1 MTSHNVYRVR
11 WALLKLMLVCLVSLL
26 LQVSSLDLV
35 TADSIGLNMLLVC
48 SGSED
53 ACSSWVAAGRQLQQ
67 QGWPLKVLHIL
78 PHGSTLPQPGP
89 SSSAA
94 SSSSSSV
101 DSAVKQQQQHLV
113 AVDVDGMWG
122 MLQKGAD
129 SAALLVRPDG
139 HVAWRHVQQQRS
151 LMAGSTNAAAEL
163 LHMLQHVL
171 HLAPC
176 SDAL

>member
-1 MTSHNVYRVR
+1 MPVCVV
-11 WALLKLMLVCLVSLL
+11 LLP

-35 TADSIGLNMLLVC
+35 TADSLGLNMLLVC
-48 SGSED
+48 SGSDD
-53 ACSSWVAAGRQLQQ
+53 ACSSWIVAAQQLQQ
-67 QGWPLKVLHIL
+67 QGWPVKVLHIL
-78 PHGSTLPQPGP
+78 PQGSRLPQPGP

-94 SSSSSSV
+94 GNSSGGV
-101 DSAVKQQQQHLV
+101 MSAAKQQQQQQQQHLV
-113 AVDVDGMWG
+113 AVDVDDMWS
-122 MLQKGAD
+122 MLQKGTD

-151 LMAGSTNAAAEL
+151 QVSGSNGSNNAAAEL
-163 LHMLQHVL
+163 LHMLKSVL